1 MKHTCTRGTAAL
13 FVTLIGLSGCGGGG
27 GGSNGSGNGGSGGGV
42 STYPASGAYGWV
54 LKSSGPTDALKYGLS
69 LVHPSQTDT
78 EYVIETA
85 SLNVTDARLLSSGSV
100 DTGALRV
107 TSVKPHSLV
116 YIVGGDVRAV
126 PMQADGTAP
135 ITKVQRSQSSSA
147 CRFVISANDH
157 ATPLNSR
164 YIVSTAGSDGKCY
177 VPPDPENPDAVVLV
191 DDDGRAEVRLNSSG
205 GLVYTPITGEAP
217 LDTVRDPVTLA
228 PRGWIYPR
236 NIVLWNTSPATT
248 LEVRASDVAAISSV
262 VASTHKQA
270 LVEDGTQLSV
280 INFSGGSSFTETP
293 LDPATTAGTGW
304 QLIGF
309 DADSFY
315 VYRNSGT
322 TFASTWTVLEIGR
335 SNLSAT
341 VIATGSGLISLS
353 SMGNDVLY
361 LTVFRQADNRL
372 VRINKAGGNPAET
385 VVAATTFLSVQ
396 TSASGMHLLWRVT
409 NVRTPSATYTIE
421 FINESSSTPLLTRTG
436 GYPINVAD
444 AGTEN
449 FNSSESR
456 TRFIFASGFTAAS
469 AFNGATLE
477 TYDAASAT
485 SRVLGAL
492 PASTDFGSDF
502 GVAAAIGGPS
512 GVGAAFAAR
521 SSGGSIQ
528 QTGAKVYSF
537 DLGTANSLKATTT
550 TK

>member
-100 DTGALRV
+100 DTSALRV
-107 TSVKPHSLV
+107 TSVQAHSLI
-116 YIVGGDVRAV
+116 YIVGGDVRIV

-135 ITKVQRSQSSSA
+135 INRVKRSSSSSA
-147 CRFVISANDH
+147 CRFVSGDPSLDASRSLDAIDYAN
-157 ATPLNSR
+157 PLNSR
-164 YIVSTAGSDGKCY
+164 FIVSTPGNDGNCGT
-177 VPPDPENPDAVVLV
+177 V
-191 DDDGRAEVRLNSSG
+191 DDARAEVRINSSG
-205 GLVYTPITGEAP
+205 EPVLTAIVGESP
-217 LDTVRDPVTLA
+217 LGALRDPASLA

-236 NIVLWNTSPATT
+236 HVVLWNTSPATSV
-248 LEVRASDVAAISSV
+248 EVRASDEPALSSV
-262 VASTHKQA
+262 VSSNYRESLA
-270 LVEDGTQLSV
+270 EDGTQLSV
-280 INFSGGSSFTETP
+280 IRSSGGSSFTETP
-293 LDPATTAGTGW
+293 LDATTTAGTGW
-304 QLIGF
+304 QAIGY

-315 VYRNSGT
+315 VYRNSEN
-322 TFASTWTVLEIGR
+322 TFNATFTVLRISR
-335 SNLSAT
+335 NNPVAT
-341 VIATGSGLISLS
+341 VVVSGSGLISLAS
-353 SMGNDVLY
+353 LGSNVIY
-361 LTVFRQADNRL
+361 LTVLRQAENLL
-372 VRINKAGGNPAET
+372 VRVNKTGGTPTET
-385 VVAATTFLSVQ
+385 ATPTSTFTSVQ
-396 TSASGMHLLWRVT
+396 TSSSGVHQLWRVT
-409 NVRTPSATYTIE
+409 NVGSAAAAYTLE

-444 AGTEN
+444 AGTLD
-449 FNSSESR
+449 FNTSESR
-456 TRFIFASGFTAAS
+456 TRFIYASGFTAS
-469 AFNGATLE
+469 RAFNGATLE

-492 PASTDFGSDF
+492 PTSTDFGSDF

>member
-1 MKHTCTRGTAAL
+1 MKLKLSCGATALL
-13 FVTLIGLSGCGGGG
+13 FMVVGLPGCGGGG
-27 GGSNGSGNGGSGGGV
+27 GGGGSDDGGSGGGV

-69 LVHPSQTDT
+69 LVHPSQSDT
-78 EYVIETA
+78 EYVIESA

-100 DTGALRV
+100 DTGALRA
-107 TSVKPHSLV
+107 TSVRPHSLV
-116 YIVGGDVRAV
+116 YIVGGDVRVV

-147 CRFVISANDH
+147 CRFVIAANDH

-164 YIVSTAGSDGKCY
+164 YIISTAGADGQCNTSD
-177 VPPDPENPDAVVLV
+177 DA
-191 DDDGRAEVRLNSSG
+191 RAEVRFNSSG

-217 LDTVRDPVTLA
+217 LDTVRDPSTLA

-236 NIVLWNTSPATT
+236 DVVLWNTSPAAT
-248 LEVRASDVAAISSV
+248 LEVRASDEAAISGV
-262 VASTHKQA
+262 IASTYRQA
-270 LVEDGTQLSV
+270 LVEDGARLSV

-304 QLIGF
+304 QPIGY

-315 VYRNSGT
+315 VYRNSEN
-322 TFASTWTVLEIGR
+322 TFNATSTVLRITR
-335 SNLSAT
+335 TNPAAT
-341 VIATGSGLISLS
+341 VVSSGSGLISLAS
-353 SMGNDVLY
+353 LGSNVIY
-361 LTVFRQADNRL
+361 LTVLRQADNRL
-372 VRINKAGGNPAET
+372 VRLNKTGGTPTET
-385 VVAATTFLSVQ
+385 VTPASTFTSVQ
-396 TSASGMHLLWRVT
+396 TSSSGVHQLWRVT
-409 NVRTPSATYTIE
+409 NVGSAAATYTVE

-456 TRFIFASGFTAAS
+456 TRYILATGFTAAS

-492 PASTDFGSDF
+492 PGSTDFGSDF
-502 GVAAAIGGPS
+502 GVASAIGGPS

-537 DLGTANSLKATTT
+537 DLATANSLKATS
-550 TK
+550 KSE